1 MPQFIRH
8 HVNSDNHNTTH
19 ITWVLPILTGL
30 LIGCLLAFIA
40 NLYLKEM
47 RFASNST
54 GATLEV
60 SAAPESKPPPEFK
73 KPVRYEAIKSNW
85 AKYRSANQPND

>member
-40 NLYLKEM
+40 NLFLKEM
-47 RFASNST
+47 RLASNST
-54 GATLEV
+54 GAALEV
-60 SAAPESKPPPEFK
+60 SAASEPKPPTEFK
-73 KPVRYEAIKSNW
+73 KPARYEAIKSNW
-85 AKYRSANQPND
+85 QQYRANQPKD